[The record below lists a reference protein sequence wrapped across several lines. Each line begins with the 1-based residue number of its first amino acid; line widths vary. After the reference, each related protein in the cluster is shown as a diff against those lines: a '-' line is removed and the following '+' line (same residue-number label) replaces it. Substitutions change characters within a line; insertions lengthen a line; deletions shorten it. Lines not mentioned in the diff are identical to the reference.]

1 MARENAVSISEKDSI
16 IVICTIMII
25 MIITITIKLNL
36 APLSCGLVTY
46 MYIVPLVRSSN
57 HNHAFIEICKLAEPA
72 WLWES
77 LQTTEHTQA
86 LQLHKCFFFTW
97 EDLMRASEYDVT
109 CRCG

>member
-1 MARENAVSISEKDSI
+1 MARENVVSISEKDSI
-16 IVICTIMII
+16 IIICTIMII
-25 MIITITIKLNL
+25 IITIKLNL

-77 LQTTEHTQA
+77 LQTTEHTRA
-86 LQLHKCFFFTW
+86 L
-97 EDLMRASEYDVT
+97 
-109 CRCG
+109 